1 MRAPRAP
8 RIFKRPAPTGQHWVL
23 YERARA
29 ARRMAD
35 RQRYWKLGAEE
46 VGGLGYNEARLLN
59 WDIRCSMGDGSALVG
74 VFAYRHG
81 TPVGYDSVRGVS
93 YYHNHAGEDTR
104 KRVTS
109 ELRSRYGG
117 RPEEHSERVILRGSE
132 VPYSGAEISSL
143 ARALESM
150 LGAEAAITLEFE
162 GLTQDEQEAAG
173 LPPSKLLPIVGTR
186 SRGGG

>member
-1 MRAPRAP
+1 
-8 RIFKRPAPTGQHWVL
+8 
-23 YERARA
+23 
-29 ARRMAD
+29 MAD
-35 RQRYWKLGAEE
+35 RQRYWKLVADE
-46 VGGLGYNEARLLN
+46 VAGLEYTEAKLLN
-59 WDIRCSMGDGSALVG
+59 WDIRCSMGDGSSLVG

-93 YYHNHAGEDTR
+93 FYHNHADDGVR

-109 ELRSRYGG
+109 ELKSRYGG

-132 VPYSGAEISSL
+132 VPYAGPEIASL
-143 ARALESM
+143 ARALESA
-150 LGAEAAITLEFE
+150 LGAEAVITLEFE

-186 SRGGG
+186 SQGGG

>member
-1 MRAPRAP
+1 
-8 RIFKRPAPTGQHWVL
+8 
-23 YERARA
+23 
-29 ARRMAD
+29 MAD

-46 VGGLGYNEARLLN
+46 VAGLAYAEEKLLN

-81 TPVGYDSVRGVS
+81 TPVGYDSISGVS
-93 YYHNHAGEDTR
+93 YYYNHVDSDTR

-109 ELRSRYGG
+109 ELKSRYGG

-132 VPYSGAEISSL
+132 VPYSGAEIASL
-143 ARALESM
+143 ARALASA
-150 LGAEAAITLEFE
+150 LGAEAVLTLEFE

-186 SRGGG
+186 SRGGA